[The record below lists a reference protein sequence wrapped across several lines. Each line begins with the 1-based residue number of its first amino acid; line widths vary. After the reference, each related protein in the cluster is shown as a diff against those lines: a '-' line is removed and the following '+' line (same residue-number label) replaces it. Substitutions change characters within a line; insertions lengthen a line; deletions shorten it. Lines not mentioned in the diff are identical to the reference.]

1 MCDFVSITISQ
12 WSYIFVVMF
21 LCQSYLINIY
31 AWFCLC
37 SYFPMIDMYIWSL
50 NYVMLPFWFI
60 TICGTL
66 FQTWF
71 HWDQQMHL
79 DQCIYDVAALMVLFW
94 ATPVWGPWPC
104 HGFFVLGTNPYSFVH
119 CMATFL
125 YDLYALVSIFA
136 VMLCP
141 YLFWPVWALAVVFI
155 TVMTLLQPVVSIGW
169 CLHHLYD
176 FIATVLIHMAVGCY
190 LIAVMATV

>member
-1 MCDFVSITISQ
+1 
-12 WSYIFVVMF
+12 MF
-21 LCQSYLINIY
+21 LCQFYLINVY

-119 CMATFL
+119 CMPHFYMIYMPWSLFL
-125 YDLYALVSIFA
+125 LSCFARTCFDLCEHWLLFSS
-136 VMLCP
+136 LLWP
-141 YLFWPVWALAVVFI
+141 YCNQLWALAGVF
-155 TVMTLLQPVVSIGW
+155 TTCMTLLQLFLSIW
-169 CLHHLYD
+169 LL
-176 FIATVLIHMAVGCY
+176 AV
-190 LIAVMATV
+190 T